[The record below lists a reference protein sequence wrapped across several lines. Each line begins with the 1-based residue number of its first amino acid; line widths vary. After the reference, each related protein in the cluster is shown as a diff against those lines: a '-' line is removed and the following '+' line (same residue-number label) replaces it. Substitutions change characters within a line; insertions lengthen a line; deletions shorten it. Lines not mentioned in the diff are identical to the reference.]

1 MKKIRICPQFPGRS
15 AITKLVI
22 LMKLTFAIILI
33 GCLHVSAGV
42 HSQSKVSLNMHS
54 ADIKKVLTAIE
65 KKTSFRFLYNSNL
78 LAEQPKV
85 TISANNEDVLSVV
98 NRLLANTLIAYEVL
112 NNNLVVLKEENSIIT
127 QTAVKGR
134 ITNAAGE
141 PLAAVSIRVKGSNAG
156 TSTDADGRYSIEV
169 PNDAVL
175 VISSISYLTQEISVN
190 GRTEINI
197 VLQPNNTQL
206 EQVVVIGYGTAQKRD
221 ITGSIAK
228 VSGREVADKPNTN
241 PLSSL
246 QGKVSG
252 VSIIST
258 GLPGQEP
265 DIRIRGTISR
275 SQTKP
280 LYVVDGLFNDN
291 INFLNPADIESI
303 EILKDPSSLAIF
315 GVRGAN
321 GVIIVT
327 TKKGRTGQLTIGL
340 NSSIGIKKVTDKV
353 EMTDAPSF
361 KTLYDEQRINEGN
374 TPFAYYDR
382 YTGNSDWVDLIS
394 KKNAII
400 SNNNVSMSVGTDKNK
415 FYFSAGYIKEQ
426 GLIKHENL
434 DKILLTVSDEVR
446 LNKAIKL
453 NFNLNGYRATLPP
466 TNDFIAALIAT
477 PIVTPYNE
485 ERGMFNRLPDEIG
498 GPQVANPLMLVEER
512 KNTDLQREYRAIGSI
527 AADVTFLRDFNFRAT
542 YYLDLGFNDQRRYTP
557 MIKVYSADLGTESF
571 QNGYNITKVF
581 QKNNNFSKFQQDY
594 ILTYKKKFGEHSLT
608 AVGGFTTYFS
618 SYQETNGSVT
628 QRSGGLIIPR
638 DKRFWYLDNF
648 YGDAE
653 TKVSGISPENDLFG
667 NPKPLQWEAA
677 NISTLFRALYNYQG
691 KYMMNFSFR
700 RDASSDISPDNRFQ
714 NFIAVGLAWEMTR
727 EKFME
732 RQNFLDYLKVKGS
745 WGVLGNQF
753 TDIHYAY
760 KPQLITG
767 ASAPF
772 GNNIVTA
779 YTPAYFADPRLRWEQ
794 VRSIEA
800 GFELATL
807 KNRLRLEA
815 AYFHKLTDNLL
826 TNFPPLNG
834 LPSGITNAGKIRNR
848 GIEASATWT
857 DKLPNGIGYSISGN
871 ITTLNN
877 KVISLYQDGF
887 RVVAGN
893 SRTEANYP
901 IGYFYGYTVEGI
913 YQSYADKL
921 ASPNAS
927 ALGEYGPGDFKF
939 KDIAG
944 PIGPDGKPTGPD
956 GKIDENDRSM
966 IGNPTPDFMYGFS
979 LGADYKGFDFSIDF
993 QGVYGN
999 EIYREWGNG
1008 NTFAVFNYREDRLG
1022 RWHGPGT
1029 SNWEPQVNDLR
1040 AINRQPSNYMI
1051 EDGSYIRIRNV
1062 SIGYNVP
1069 FKSEKVQK
1077 SIIRSLRVFL
1087 NAQNLKTFKRNS
1099 GFSPEF
1105 GGTAVEFGVDRGSYP
1120 LPAIFSAGFNA
1131 TF

>member
-1 MKKIRICPQFPGRS
+1 MKKIRICPDFPGRPT
-15 AITKLVI
+15 ITKLVI

-42 HSQSKVSLNMHS
+42 HSQSKVSLNMQS

-78 LAEQPKV
+78 LSEQPKV
-85 TISANNEDVLSVV
+85 SIIANNEDVLSVV
-98 NRLLANTLIAYEVL
+98 NRILANTILAYEVL
-112 NNNLVVLKEENSIIT
+112 NNNLVVLKKENTIIN
-127 QTAVKGR
+127 QTGVKGR

-141 PLAAVSIRVKGSNAG
+141 PLASVSIRVKGSNAG

-175 VISSISYLTQEISVN
+175 VISSISYLTQEVPVN

-221 ITGSIAK
+221 ITGTIAK
-228 VSGREVADKPNTN
+228 VAGKEVADKPNTN

-291 INFLNPADIESI
+291 INFLNPSDIESI

-327 TKKGRTGQLTIGL
+327 TKKGKAGQLTIGL
-340 NSSIGIKKVTDKV
+340 NSSIGVKRITDKIK
-353 EMTDAPSF
+353 MTDAAGF

-374 TPFAYYDR
+374 IPFAYYDK
-382 YTGNSDWVDLIS
+382 YNGNSNWVDLIS

-400 SNNNVSMSVGTDKNK
+400 SNNNLSLSMGTDKNK
-415 FYFSAGYIKEQ
+415 FYFSVGYIKEQ
-426 GLIKHENL
+426 GLIKYENL
-434 DKILLTVSDEVR
+434 DKILLSVSDELR

-453 NFNLNGYRATLPP
+453 SFNLNGYRATPPP
-466 TNDFIAALIAT
+466 TNDFIAAINAT
-477 PIVTPYNE
+477 PIVTAYNT
-485 ERGMFNRLPDEIG
+485 ERSMFNRLPDEIG
-498 GPQVANPLMLVEER
+498 GPQVANPLMLVEEK
-512 KNTDLQREYRAIGSI
+512 KNTDLQREYRAIGSVT
-527 AADVTFLRDFNFRAT
+527 ADVTFLRDFNFKAT
-542 YYLDLGFNDQRRYTP
+542 YYMDLGFNDQRRYTP
-557 MIKVYSADLGTESF
+557 IINVYSADLGSVSF
-571 QNGYNITKVF
+571 QNGYNTTKVY

-594 ILTYKKKFGEHSLT
+594 ILSWKKNFGEHSIT
-608 AVGGFTTYFS
+608 ALGGFTTYFS

-628 QRSGGLIIPR
+628 QRAGGQVIPR
-638 DKRFWYLDNF
+638 DKRFWYVDNF
-648 YGDAE
+648 FGDPE
-653 TKVSGISPENDLFG
+653 TKISGIASENDVFG
-667 NPKPLQWEAA
+667 NPKPLEWEAA
-677 NISTLFRALYNYQG
+677 SISSLFRALYNYQG
-691 KYMMNFSFR
+691 KYMLNFSFR
-700 RDASSDISPDNRFQ
+700 RDGSSDISPDNRFQ
-714 NFIAVGLAWEMTR
+714 NFVAVGAAWEMSR

-732 RQNFLDYLKVKGS
+732 RQTFLDYLKIKAS
-745 WGVLGNQF
+745 WGILGNQF
-753 TDIHYAY
+753 TEIHYAY
-760 KPQLITG
+760 QPQLISG
-767 ASAPF
+767 AGAPF

-779 YTPAYFADPRLRWEQ
+779 FLPAYFADPNLQWEK
-794 VRSIEA
+794 VRSVEA

-807 KNRLRLEA
+807 KNRLRVEA
-815 AYFHKLTDNLL
+815 AYFNKFTKQLL
-826 TNFPPLNG
+826 TNYPPLNG
-834 LPSGITNAGKIRNR
+834 LSSGITNAGEIRNK

-857 DKLPNGIGYSISGN
+857 DKLSNGIGYSISGN

-877 KVISLYQDGF
+877 KVLSVYKPGF
-887 RVVAGN
+887 KIVSGN
-893 SRTEANYP
+893 SITEANYP
-901 IGYFYGYTVEGI
+901 IGYFYGFVVDGI

-927 ALGEYGPGDFKF
+927 ALGEYGPGDFKY

-944 PIGPDGKPTGPD
+944 PLDANGKPTGPD
-956 GKIDENDRSM
+956 GKVDENDRVL
-966 IGNPTPDFMYGFS
+966 IGNPTPDFLYGFS
-979 LGADYKGFDFSIDF
+979 LNADYKGFELGVDF

-999 EIYREWGNG
+999 EIYRDWGNG
-1008 NTFAVFNYREDRLG
+1008 NTFAVFNYREDRLN
-1022 RWHGPGT
+1022 RWHGAGT

-1040 AINRQPSNYMI
+1040 PINRRPSNYMI
-1051 EDGSYIRIRNV
+1051 EDGSYMRIRNI
-1062 SIGYNVP
+1062 SLAYNVP
-1069 FKSEKVQK
+1069 LKDKRAL
-1077 SIIRSLRVFL
+1077 IRSLRVFL
-1087 NAQNLKTFKRNS
+1087 NAQNLKTFKHNS

-1105 GGTAVEFGVDRGSYP
+1105 GGSAVEFGVDRGSYP
-1120 LPAIFSAGFNA
+1120 LPAIFSFGFNA

>member
-1 MKKIRICPQFPGRS
+1 
-15 AITKLVI
+15 
-22 LMKLTFAIILI
+22 MKLTFAIILI

-42 HSQSKVSLNMHS
+42 HSQSKVSLNMQS

-78 LAEQPKV
+78 LSEQPKV
-85 TISANNEDVLSVV
+85 SIIANNEDVLSVV
-98 NRLLANTLIAYEVL
+98 NKILANTLLAYEVL
-112 NNNLVVLKEENSIIT
+112 NNNLVVLKKENTIID
-127 QTAVKGR
+127 QTVVKGR
-134 ITNAAGE
+134 ITNTAGE

-175 VISSISYLTQEISVN
+175 VISSISYLTQEVQVN

-221 ITGSIAK
+221 ITGTIAK
-228 VSGREVADKPNTN
+228 VAGKEVADKPNTN

-291 INFLNPADIESI
+291 INFLNPSDIESI

-327 TKKGRTGQLTIGL
+327 TKKGKAGQLTIGL
-340 NSSIGIKKVTDKV
+340 NSSIGMKRITDKIK
-353 EMTDAPSF
+353 MTDATGF

-374 TPFAYYDR
+374 TPFAYYDK
-382 YTGNSDWVDLIS
+382 YNGNSNWVDLIS

-400 SNNNVSMSVGTDKNK
+400 SNNNLSLSTGTDKNK
-415 FYFSAGYIKEQ
+415 FYFSVGYIKEQ
-426 GLIKHENL
+426 GLIKYENL
-434 DKILLTVSDEVR
+434 DKILLSVSDELR

-453 NFNLNGYRATLPP
+453 SFNLNGYRATPPP
-466 TNDFIAALIAT
+466 TSDFIAAINAT
-477 PIVTPYNE
+477 PIVTAYNT
-485 ERGMFNRLPDEIG
+485 ERSMFNRLPDEIG
-498 GPQVANPLMLVEER
+498 GPQVANPLMLVEEK
-512 KNTDLQREYRAIGSI
+512 KNTDLQREYRAIGSVT
-527 AADVTFLRDFNFRAT
+527 ADVTFLRDFNFKAT
-542 YYLDLGFNDQRRYTP
+542 YYMDLGFNDERRYTP
-557 MIKVYSADLGTESF
+557 IINVYSADLDAVSF
-571 QNGYNITKVF
+571 QNGYNTTKVY

-594 ILTYKKKFGEHSLT
+594 ILSWKKNLGDHSIT
-608 AVGGFTTYFS
+608 ALGGFTTYFS

-628 QRSGGLIIPR
+628 QRAGGLNIPR
-638 DKRFWYLDNF
+638 NKRFWYVDNF
-648 YGDAE
+648 YGDPE
-653 TKVSGISPENDLFG
+653 TKISGIASENDVFG
-667 NPKPLQWEAA
+667 NPKPLEWEAA
-677 NISTLFRALYNYQG
+677 SISSLFRALYNYQG
-691 KYMMNFSFR
+691 KYMLNFSFR
-700 RDASSDISPDNRFQ
+700 RDGSSDISPDNRFQ
-714 NFIAVGLAWEMTR
+714 NFVAVGAAWEMSR

-732 RQNFLDYLKVKGS
+732 RQSFLDYLKIKAS

-753 TDIHYAY
+753 TEIHYAY
-760 KPQLITG
+760 LPQLING
-767 ASAPF
+767 AGAPF

-779 YTPAYFADPRLRWEQ
+779 FLPAYFADPNLQWEK
-794 VRSIEA
+794 VRSVEA

-807 KNRLRLEA
+807 KNRLRVEA
-815 AYFHKLTDNLL
+815 AYFNKFTKQLL
-826 TNFPPLNG
+826 TNYPPLNG
-834 LPSGITNAGKIRNR
+834 LPSGITNAGEISNK

-857 DKLPNGIGYSISGN
+857 DKLSNGIGYSISGN

-877 KVISLYQDGF
+877 KVLSVYKPGF
-887 RVVAGN
+887 KIVSGN
-893 SRTEANYP
+893 SITEAGYP
-901 IGYFYGYTVEGI
+901 IGYFFGYVVDGI

-927 ALGEYGPGDFKF
+927 SLGEYGPGDFKY

-944 PIGPDGKPTGPD
+944 PPDANGKPTGPD
-956 GKIDENDRSM
+956 GKVDVNDRVL
-966 IGNPTPDFMYGFS
+966 IGNPTPDFLYGFS
-979 LGADYKGFDFSIDF
+979 LNADYKGFELGIDF

-999 EIYREWGNG
+999 EIYRDWGNG
-1008 NTFAVFNYREDRLG
+1008 NTFAVFNYREERLN
-1022 RWHGPGT
+1022 RWHGAGT

-1040 AINRQPSNYMI
+1040 PINRLPSNYMI
-1051 EDGSYIRIRNV
+1051 EDGSYLRIRNI
-1062 SIGYNVP
+1062 SLAYNVP
-1069 FKSEKVQK
+1069 LKDKRAL
-1077 SIIRSLRVFL
+1077 IRSLRVFL
-1087 NAQNLKTFKRNS
+1087 NAQNLKTFKHNS

-1105 GGTAVEFGVDRGSYP
+1105 GGSAVEFGVDRGSYP
-1120 LPAIFSAGFNA
+1120 LPAIFSFGFNA